1 VEPSK
6 VDPKTVELI
15 GVWGSMA
22 DELERLGTPP
32 RMGGR
37 LRKHLEK

>member
-6 VDPKTVELI
+6 VDPKKILLT

-22 DELERLGTPP
+22 DEWARIGNPP
-32 RMGGR
+32 RMGGIFSKR
-37 LRKHLEK
+37 LE